1 MAAGRGASPV
11 PGAPADLSAG
21 SFLQAQLATTQD
33 PQAQKQIIGENLFP
47 KIQAIQ
53 PALAGK
59 ITGMLLEMDNAE
71 LINLFEDDN
80 ALNVKVQEALA
91 VYDEYLK
98 SQGQQP
104 TQQQPAEANGEQAA
118 PKAEEQKPEEQKA

>member
-1 MAAGRGASPV
+1 
-11 PGAPADLSAG
+11 
-21 SFLQAQLATTQD
+21 
-33 PQAQKQIIGENLFP
+33 
-47 KIQAIQ
+47 
-53 PALAGK
+53 
-59 ITGMLLEMDNAE
+59 MLLEMDNAE

-98 SQGQQP
+98 TQGRQP
-104 TQQQPAEANGEQAA
+104 TQQPAEANGEQAA